1 MNSTCSLPLRALIVP
16 SDERLQPVLDYI
28 NTHLYEDLSIG
39 TLACKF
45 NFSVRNLSRILSS
58 SGIRHTSYV
67 NYQRITRA
75 IELFADGNKTMA
87 EIAYEVGYNTPN
99 NFNRVF
105 KKIMGMNPSA
115 FTTK

>member
-1 MNSTCSLPLRALIVP
+1 MNSTYSLPLLTLVM
-16 SDERLQPVLDYI
+16 STNERLQLVLDYI
-28 NTHLYEDLSIG
+28 NTYLYKDLSID
-39 TLACKF
+39 TLANKF
-45 NFSVRNLSRILSS
+45 SFSVRNLSRILSS
-58 SGIRHTSYV
+58 SGIRYTSYV